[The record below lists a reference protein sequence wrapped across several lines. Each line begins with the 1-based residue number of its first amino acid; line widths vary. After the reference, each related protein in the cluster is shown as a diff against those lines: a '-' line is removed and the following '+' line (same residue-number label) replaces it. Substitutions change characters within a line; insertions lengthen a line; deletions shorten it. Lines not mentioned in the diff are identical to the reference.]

1 MIRTKRQ
8 GLIVWFRQ
16 MKNIKQLKRHG
27 HLISVSRKLRYA
39 VIYVDQDQVA
49 DRVSRLER
57 LPFVKK
63 VDRSLKPFINQ
74 EFDNTIVDEAKEY
87 DYKMGI

>member
-1 MIRTKRQ
+1 MRTKRQ
-8 GLIVWFRQ
+8 GLIVWFKQ
-16 MKNIKQLKRHG
+16 MKNVKQLKRHG

-39 VIYVDQDQVA
+39 LIYVDQDQVKEKA
-49 DRVSRLER
+49 EKLER

-63 VDRSLKPFINQ
+63 VDLSYKPFISQ
-74 EFDNTIVDEAKEY
+74 HYDNAIVDEAKNY

>member
-16 MKNIKQLKRHG
+16 MKNVKQLKRYG

-39 VIYVDQDQVA
+39 VIYVDRDQIEE
-49 DRVSRLER
+49 RVSRLER

-63 VDRSLKPFINQ
+63 VDRSYKPFIKQ
-74 EFDNTIVDEAKEY
+74 DFDNTKVDEAKEY
-87 DYKMGI
+87 DYEMGI